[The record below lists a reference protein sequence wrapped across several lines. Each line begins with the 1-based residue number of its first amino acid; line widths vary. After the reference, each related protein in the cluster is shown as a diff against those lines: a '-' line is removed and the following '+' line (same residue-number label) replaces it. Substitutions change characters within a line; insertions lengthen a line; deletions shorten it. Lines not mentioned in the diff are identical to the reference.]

1 MTRADTDWRALAR
14 AIEGDVVLPGAPD
27 YEAARR
33 PAIARFDAI
42 RPAAVVRCAS
52 AADVAEALAFSRRTG
67 LPFAA
72 RSGGHCFAGRSS
84 TDGVVIDVSPMRSVA
99 VADHG
104 VATIGAGAR
113 LAHVYD
119 ALHARGLT
127 IPAGCGPTVGIAGLV
142 LGGGLGI
149 LGRTHG
155 LTSDSLLGARVVL
168 ADGAIVECDERKDA
182 DLFWALRGAG
192 AGGFGIVAS
201 LRFDTRPPPA
211 GATRFHLAW
220 SHAAAANVI
229 DAWQR
234 LAPDA
239 PDALSASVLVSA
251 PADPAEPPGVAVSGA
266 MLGGEAD
273 AARLLGEL
281 AERAGA
287 PPTSRVLAHATYR
300 ETKRALSE
308 LGDSSEAGHPYNR
321 SEFFA
326 RTLPAEAIAA
336 LVEHLVR
343 DRVAGQARELDFTPW
358 GGAYN
363 RVAEDATAFAHRGER
378 FLLKHAVVV
387 APDASG
393 VERAAARGWLDRS
406 WGLVRPYGSG
416 RVYPNFPDPGLDD
429 PGRAYYGANHERLTR
444 IKARYDPE
452 DVFGGPQSIPRAP
465 SAAPPIG

>member
-1 MTRADTDWRALAR
+1 MTRTDTDWRALQH

-27 YEAARR
+27 YDTARR

-52 AADVAEALAFSRRTG
+52 AADVAEAIGFARRTG

-99 VADHG
+99 VAEDG

-113 LAHVYD
+113 LERVYD
-119 ALHARGLT
+119 ALDAHGLT

-155 LTSDSLLGARVVL
+155 LTSDSLLRARVVL
-168 ADGAIVECDERKDA
+168 ADGAIADCDERRDA

-192 AGGFGIVAS
+192 AGGFGIVAE
-201 LRFDTRPPPA
+201 LRFATLPSPP

-220 SHAAAANVI
+220 PHAAAANVI
-229 DAWQR
+229 DGWQR
-234 LAPDA
+234 LAPAA
-239 PDALSASVLVSA
+239 PDALAASVLVTAS
-251 PADPAEPPGVAVSGA
+251 ADPAQPPALAVSGA
-266 MLGGEAD
+266 MLAGEAD
-273 AARLLGEL
+273 TARLLDEL
-281 AERAGA
+281 VERAGA
-287 PPTSRVLAHATYR
+287 PPASRVLSRATYR
-300 ETKRALSE
+300 ETKRALAE
-308 LGDSSEAGHPYNR
+308 LGDPSDAGHPYNR

-326 RTLPAEAIAA
+326 GTLPAEAIAA
-336 LVEHLVR
+336 LVEHLAR

-363 RVAEDATAFAHRGER
+363 RVAEDATAFAHRSER
-378 FLLKHAVVV
+378 FLIKHAVVV
-387 APDASG
+387 APDASDAARG
-393 VERAAARGWLDRS
+393 AARGWLDRS
-406 WGLVRPYGSG
+406 WGLVRPYGSR
-416 RVYPNFPDPGLDD
+416 RVYPNFPDPDLDD
-429 PGRAYYGANHERLTR
+429 AGRAYYGANHDRLTR
-444 IKARYDPE
+444 IKARYDRE
-452 DVFGGPQSIPRAP
+452 DVFRGPQSIPPAP